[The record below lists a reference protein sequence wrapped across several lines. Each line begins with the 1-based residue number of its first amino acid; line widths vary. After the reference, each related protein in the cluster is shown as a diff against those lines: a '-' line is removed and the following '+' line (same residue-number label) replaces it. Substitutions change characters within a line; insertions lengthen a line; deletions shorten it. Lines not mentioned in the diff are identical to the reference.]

1 LAKLPQSRG
10 IKVIGIGNEWRC
22 DDAVGLLAARR
33 LRDMK
38 PAGIKVLESRGFA
51 ASLLESWQ
59 GSPKVI
65 VVDAM
70 ASGANPGAVSRF
82 AAHQAPLPVK
92 FFASGSS
99 HTLGLAQIV
108 EMGRALGQLPPYL
121 IVLGVE
127 GRTFALGQGLSPE
140 VEAAIPRVIQEIL
153 KELPQ
158 HLRLV

>member
-1 LAKLPQSRG
+1 MAKLPQSRG
-10 IKVIGIGNEWRC
+10 IKVIGIGNEWRR
-22 DDAVGLLAARR
+22 DDAVGLMVARR
-33 LRDMK
+33 LREMK
-38 PAGIKVLESRGFA
+38 PAGVSILDSRGFA

-59 GSPKVI
+59 GSQKVI

-70 ASGANPGAVSRF
+70 ASGAEPGVITRF

-92 FFASGSS
+92 FFAPGSS

-108 EMGRALGQLPPYL
+108 EMGRALGQLPRCL
-121 IVLGVE
+121 IVFGVE

-140 VEAAIPRVIQEIL
+140 VEAAVPRVIKEIL

-158 HLRLV
+158 HLRLA